1 MATDINVVKVEF
13 DIDTKDITKAQK
25 DYEDLIKDIDN
36 TKLSTDKLSASFDKE
51 TQSVASNRAKMLELQ
66 AEHRRLQNEIKRTG
80 DTNGELSRKA
90 QQVNKDFK
98 EVSEKFKSATQN
110 SKQLSEQ
117 IKSTSKDS
125 GLLSNTMG
133 GLKGAIAGAFAVGGV
148 IAFGSAVL
156 EATKNNETFVMS
168 LSAMLKSKE
177 QANILNA
184 QLIELAKSTPFSLVE
199 IQQSTRSLIAMGV
212 ASTDISKTLTMLSD
226 VSAGTGNSITEL
238 SEKFGRFKT
247 QGRLYMQ
254 DVNELTGRGIP
265 VIEEFAKQFGVAE
278 SEVRKLIETGK
289 IGFPEVTKALESMT
303 AEGGKFYQLS
313 EQLAQ
318 TTEGQLS
325 AMGDSWNKILVKIG
339 QSQTGIF
346 NTLLKTVNKGLELID
361 YAFDTVES
369 EALKNAGESGDKI
382 AKSYENTFKHIAD
395 NAKKSGKDIKQALD
409 NANTELLQS
418 SLIRQKEA
426 EKRLKDIEDEYN
438 ASGRYTLTGSLKDI
452 HPNEA
457 NSVVNIVGEDELSI
471 LQTGASYVTEYQKAL
486 TELNKI
492 KLETGVINEQYKA
505 SIKEVENAEAEI
517 SKNKESRLKQEKND
531 FKERLALLNA
541 REQESKR
548 LNERNKNDEE
558 KQIEGLRIEGRYNQQ
573 KIDLYTEYSRVLT
586 KIDKQTKEKM
596 IVRQGEYQI
605 DILVAEETFFQKQA
619 QKYLEQQDKLKQ
631 IDLDRETTNTDEV
644 LTKQKTIENENL
656 IAIYK
661 ERNEKLKGL
670 QGKEFN
676 DVYQSYQNKITE
688 TTKKHEV
695 DRLTIEIQSLERKK
709 GLGEDEIK
717 IAKEISEKKLAI
729 EKLTNEKS
737 EKMTE
742 DSEAKKRSERERS
755 LVLIRELANTAVTII
770 QESYK
775 NDIRNQ
781 EDALNA
787 QREKELENKN
797 LTESEKE
804 AIDKKYKK
812 LQLDLKIKEFNF
824 DKNMAI
830 ANAVINGAV
839 AVTKIASQTG
849 VLSIPLIA
857 LQSAL
862 TLAQVGAIA
871 SRQPPKYFK
880 GTDYL
885 DLNGNKKGID
895 TIPILAHE
903 GERILP
909 TADNLAIGGKGLSN
923 KELVK
928 LVKLGQLVR
937 SGQLEV
943 KQQQSNV
950 IVNVDNAEL
959 VNAYKSQTKLNISMD
974 ENGIKK
980 YFYKEGKRTELLN
993 QRYGN

>member
-318 TTEGQLS
+318 TTQGQLS
-325 AMGDSWNKILVKIG
+325 AMGDSWNQILVNIG
-339 QSQTGIF
+339 NSQSGIF
-346 NTLLKTVNKGLELID
+346 NNLLKLVNNGLGLIND
-361 YAFDTVES
+361 AFRTVES
-369 EALKNAGESGDKI
+369 EALKTAGQSADNI
-382 AKSYENTFKHIAD
+382 AKSYENVFENITKY
-395 NAKKSGKDIKQALD
+395 AKKSGLNVKDELQK
-409 NANTELLQS
+409 ANTDLLES
-418 SLIRQKEA
+418 ARQRTKILETQLKEI
-426 EKRLKDIEDEYN
+426 EQEYKD
-438 ASGRYTLTGSLKDI
+438 SGREVYGTISQ
-452 HPNEA
+452 
-457 NSVVNIVGEDELSI
+457 VNPYSDNDFLLREDELSSV
-471 LQTGASYVTEYQKAL
+471 LQTGESYVKKYQETLVEFNKA
-486 TELNKI
+486 
-492 KLETGVINEQYKA
+492 KLETGIINEQYKA
-505 SIKEVENAEAEI
+505 SLKEVENAEAEI
-517 SKNKESRLKQEKND
+517 SKAKEERLKKEKND

-573 KIDLYTEYSRVLT
+573 KIDLYTEYARVLT
-586 KIDKQTKEKM
+586 KIDKQTKEQM

-709 GLGEDEIK
+709 DLGEDEIK

>member
-66 AEHRRLQNEIKRTG
+66 AEHRRLQSEIKRTG
-80 DTNGELSRKA
+80 DTNGELSKKA

-98 EVSEKFKSATQN
+98 ETSEKFKSATQN

-125 GLLSNTMG
+125 GVLSSTMG

-247 QGRLYMQ
+247 QGRLYQQ

-303 AEGGKFYQLS
+303 AEGGKFYKLS

-325 AMGDSWNKILVKIG
+325 AMGDSWNQLLVKMGSSTTGFINYTIKG
-339 QSQTGIF
+339 FNAMLEKISSLFDTADMEAQTRSGKLLESQGEAYKNIYDRVIKIAKEG
-346 NTLLKTVNKGLELID
+346 NKNVNDELLKTETSLLNQN
-361 YAFDTVES
+361 
-369 EALKNAGESGDKI
+369 LKNIKDAEIRLKAIQDDFRLVKDDNSDLGKINPKDKNI
-382 AKSYENTFKHIAD
+382 T
-395 NAKKSGKDIKQALD
+395 
-409 NANTELLQS
+409 
-418 SLIRQKEA
+418 SLIIGENDLSSVGK
-426 EKRLKDIEDEYN
+426 
-438 ASGRYTLTGSLKDI
+438 TGQ
-452 HPNEA
+452 N
-457 NSVVNIVGEDELSI
+457 
-471 LQTGASYVTEYQKAL
+471 YVDLYINQLA
-486 TELNKI
+486 ELNKL
-492 KLETGVINEQYKA
+492 KAETGIINEQYKA
-505 SIKEVENAEAEI
+505 SLKDVENTEAEI
-517 SKNKESRLKQEKND
+517 SKAKEERLKKEKND

-573 KIDLYTEYSRVLT
+573 KIDLYTEYARVLT
-586 KIDKQTKEKM
+586 KIDKQTKEQM

-605 DILVAEETFFQKQA
+605 DILVAEETFYQKQA

-709 GLGEDEIK
+709 ELGEDEIK
-717 IAKEISEKKLAI
+717 IAKEISDKKLQI
-729 EKLTNEKS
+729 EKLTNDKS
-737 EKMTE
+737 EQMTK
-742 DSEAKKRSERERS
+742 DSEEKKRSEREKA
-755 LVLIRELANTAVTII
+755 LAISRQLADTLLTIYSENYKQDI
-770 QESYK
+770 Q
-775 NDIRNQ
+775 NQ
-781 EDALNA
+781 SDALNV
-787 QREKELENKN
+787 QREQELSNKN

-812 LQLDLKIKEFNF
+812 LQLDLRVKEFNF
-824 DKNMAI
+824 DKQIKLTEVAI
-830 ANAVINGAV
+830 NTALAI
-839 AVTKIASQTG
+839 TK
-849 VLSIPLIA
+849 VMPNPFLIA
-857 LQSAL
+857 LVSGL
-862 TLAQVGAIA
+862 GLAQAGAIA

-959 VNAYKSQTKLNISMD
+959 VNAYKNQPKLAISMD
-974 ENGIKK
+974 ENGYNKYLYKQGKK
-980 YFYKEGKRTELLN
+980 TELLN
-993 QRYGN
+993 KRYGN